1 MRRLGIT
8 GSQLIGWQA
17 QFSLAADVYIADRR
31 ADFAG
36 TSVGTAKRSV
46 VFEWC
51 RFADATFLGDLPKAM
66 FIDCAF
72 PRSDFTRV
80 HDVRGA
86 ASFAPSWERSRT

>member
-17 QFSLAADVYIADRR
+17 QFSLAADIYIADRR

-36 TSVGTAKRSV
+36 ISFGTAKRTV
-46 VFEWC
+46 VLEWC
-51 RFADATFLGDLPKAM
+51 RFVGATFLSDFPKAV

-72 PRSDFTRV
+72 PGSDFTRV
-80 HDVRGA
+80 RDA
-86 ASFAPSWERSRT
+86 